1 MMSLQ
6 AQTGKFEERE
16 RQRLTQNVVS
26 TDDVRGDVNKKDV
39 VIFDNGGTVR
49 KQTTLLVHWLAHI
62 FPISADTYNKK
73 RKIFNILQETRE
85 DYDSIDQW
93 ICVKVARQIDVNINK
108 SYCRTTQP
116 VVIG

>member
-39 VIFDNGGTVR
+39 VIFDNGGAVR

-62 FPISADTYNKK
+62 FISLFPPTHITKK
-73 RKIFNILQETRE
+73 KDGGIFST
-85 DYDSIDQW
+85 
-93 ICVKVARQIDVNINK
+93 
-108 SYCRTTQP
+108 YCRKQEKTTIALTSGFVLKLP
-116 VVIG
+116 DKLTSI